1 MTDYMWRV
9 IMIDN
14 TGEENATTVALF
26 LLEIDAMKW
35 AIQQNNEDYCVVYRA
50 LPPKK

>member
-1 MTDYMWRV
+1 MIDYMWRV

-26 LLEIDAMKW
+26 LLECDAMEW
-35 AIQQNNEDYCVVYRA
+35 SIQQNNQDRCVVYRA
-50 LPPKK
+50 CPPKK